1 MKLLIGIFNKKE
13 VATLAMRTKN
23 IPSSQIT
30 PEEIYLSRRKF
41 IKRLAMISAGSMIAA
56 SCNSSPSPTPSA
68 VPDLKILAKDELGN
82 PVNSYQDITGYNNYY
97 EFAEDK
103 SSPSRL
109 AQGLK
114 TFPWSLKVDGLVNN
128 PKTYFVDD
136 LKQKYPSEERIY
148 RLRCV
153 ERWSMVIPWLGFS
166 LNKLLKEVEPTK
178 EAKFV
183 RFETLMDPSQYPGQG
198 NRSYPWPYIEGLRM
212 DEAMH
217 DLTILG
223 TGLYGKDLTPQNG
236 GPIRLVVPWKY
247 GFKSIKAI
255 VHIEL
260 VAEQPKSFW
269 MNLFSQAYGFYANV
283 NPDVPHPGWSQSTEL
298 RIGETK
304 QRKTLLFNGYADQVT
319 ALYTGMDL
327 TINY

>member
-1 MKLLIGIFNKKE
+1 MKTKK
-13 VATLAMRTKN
+13 

-30 PEEIYLSRRKF
+30 PEEVYLSRRKF
-41 IKRLAMISAGSMIAA
+41 IKNLAIISAGSMLAA
-56 SCNSSPSPTPSA
+56 SCNGSATPSTA
-68 VPDLKILAKDELGN
+68 TTPNSINSVKDELGD
-82 PVNSYQDITGYNNYY
+82 PLNSYQDITGYTNYY

-114 TFPWSLKVDGLVNN
+114 TFPWSLKVDGLVKN

-136 LKQKYPSEERIY
+136 LKKLYPPEERIY

-153 ERWSMVIPWLGFS
+153 EAWSMVIPWLGFP
-166 LNKLLKEVEPTK
+166 LNKLLKDIEPTSD
-178 EAKFV
+178 AKFV
-183 RFETLMDPSQYPGQG
+183 HFETLMDPAQYPGQG
-198 NRSYPWPYIEGLRM
+198 NRSYPWPYTEGLRL

-217 DLTILG
+217 DLTILS

-260 VAEQPKSFW
+260 VANQPTSFW
-269 MNLFSQAYGFYANV
+269 MNLWPEAYGFYANV
-283 NPDVPHPGWSQSTEL
+283 NPEVAHPGWSQSSEL

-304 QRKTLLFNGYADQVT
+304 RRKTLMFNGYTDQVA
-319 ALYTGMDL
+319 ALYQGMDL
-327 TINY
+327 TINF

>member
-1 MKLLIGIFNKKE
+1 MKTNKI
-13 VATLAMRTKN
+13 L
-23 IPSSQIT
+23 SSQIT
-30 PEEIYLSRRKF
+30 PEKVYLSRRKF
-41 IKRLAMISAGSMIAA
+41 IKNLAILSAGSVIAA
-56 SCNSSPSPTPSA
+56 SCNGSSPLSPTSA
-68 VPDLKILAKDELGN
+68 PDLINTAKDEIGN
-82 PVNSYQDITGYNNYY
+82 PINSFNDITGYTNYY
-97 EFAEDK
+97 EFAGDK

-128 PKTYFVDD
+128 PKTYIVDD
-136 LKQKYPSEERIY
+136 LKKKYPSKEHIY

-153 ERWSMVIPWLGFS
+153 EGWSMVIPWLGFP
-166 LNKLLKEVEPTK
+166 LNQLLIEVDPTSD
-178 EAKFV
+178 AKFV
-183 RFETLMDPSQYPGQG
+183 RFESLMDPAQYPGQG
-198 NRSYPWPYIEGLRM
+198 NQSYPWPYTEGMRL

-217 DLTILG
+217 DLTLLG
-223 TGLYGKDLTPQNG
+223 TGLYGKDLPPQNG

-260 VAEQPKSFW
+260 VAKQPTSFW
-269 MNLFSQAYGFYANV
+269 TNLWPQAYGFYANV
-283 NPDVPHPGWSQSTEL
+283 NPEVPHPGWSQSSEL

-304 QRKTLLFNGYADQVT
+304 RRKTLLFNGYSDQV
-319 ALYTGMDL
+319 AGLYQGLDL

>member
-1 MKLLIGIFNKKE
+1 MKTNK
-13 VATLAMRTKN
+13 

-30 PEEIYLSRRKF
+30 PEEIYISRRKF
-41 IKRLAMISAGSMIAA
+41 IKNLAIISAGSMIAA
-56 SCNSSPSPTPSA
+56 SCNGSSSLSPSSTPELTN
-68 VPDLKILAKDELGN
+68 PAKDELGD
-82 PVNSYQDITGYNNYY
+82 PLNSFQDITGYTNYY

-136 LKQKYPSEERIY
+136 LKKKYPSEERIY

-153 ERWSMVIPWLGFS
+153 EAWSMVIPWLGFP
-166 LNKLLKEVEPTK
+166 LNKLFEEVEPTSA
-178 EAKFV
+178 AKFV
-183 RFETLMDPSQYPGQG
+183 RFETLKDPAQYPGQG
-198 NRSYPWPYIEGLRM
+198 NRSYPWPYTEGLRL

-223 TGLYGKDLTPQNG
+223 TGLYGKDLPPQNG

-260 VAEQPKSFW
+260 VAEQPTSFW
-269 MNLFSQAYGFYANV
+269 MNLWPEAYGFYANV
-283 NPDVPHPGWSQSTEL
+283 NPEVPHPGWSQSSEL

-304 QRKTLLFNGYADQVT
+304 RRKTLMFNGYADQVA
-319 ALYTGMDL
+319 ALYQGMDL
-327 TINY
+327 TINF

>member
-1 MKLLIGIFNKKE
+1 M
-13 VATLAMRTKN
+13 V
-23 IPSSQIT
+23 
-30 PEEIYLSRRKF
+30 
-41 IKRLAMISAGSMIAA
+41 AA
-56 SCNSSPSPTPSA
+56 SCNGSSSLSPSLT
-68 VPDLKILAKDELGN
+68 PDLINPAKDELGD
-82 PVNSYQDITGYNNYY
+82 PLNSFQDITGYTNYY

-136 LKQKYPSEERIY
+136 LKKKYPSEEWIY

-153 ERWSMVIPWLGFS
+153 EAWSMVIPWLGFP
-166 LNKLLKEVEPTK
+166 LNKLLKDVEPTST
-178 EAKFV
+178 AKFV
-183 RFETLMDPSQYPGQG
+183 RFETLMDPAQYPGQV
-198 NRSYPWPYIEGLRM
+198 NQSYPWPYTEGLRL

-223 TGLYGKDLTPQNG
+223 TGLYGKDLPPQNG

-255 VHIEL
+255 IHIEL
-260 VAEQPKSFW
+260 VAEQPTSFW
-269 MNLFSQAYGFYANV
+269 MNIGPEAYGFYANV
-283 NPDVPHPGWSQSTEL
+283 NPEVSHPRWSQSSEL

-304 QRKTLLFNGYADQVT
+304 RRKTLMFNGYADQVA
-319 ALYTGMDL
+319 ALYQGMDL
-327 TINY
+327 ETNF